1 MATTKWKIM
10 QDVTTGG
17 SMPDSKLV
25 YKAVFK
31 KGDIVEGEEIDNPNY
46 SVGMMGGAAPKVVRV
61 QTPSGPVIIS
71 NTPSLGPAGVF
82 IAPFESALPSGLP
95 ELPVKKDSAV
105 VSAPSKTSSASS
117 ESSGANW
124 TLRGALAG
132 LVIGS
137 VVAIAI
143 KKYSG
148 FWYYSVLVFMLV
160 GGVAGRVAETKM
172 KKIA

>member
-31 KGDIVEGEEIDNPNY
+31 KNDIVEGEEIDNPNY
-46 SVGMMGGAAPKVVRV
+46 SVGMLGGAAPKVVRV

-71 NTPSLGPAGVF
+71 NTPSLGPAGIF
-82 IAPFESALPSGLP
+82 IAPLVSA
-95 ELPVKKDSAV
+95 LPVKKDSEV
-105 VSAPSKTSSASS
+105 VSAPIKTSSASS

-132 LVIGS
+132 LVVGTLI
-137 VVAIAI
+137 AIAI

-148 FWYYSVLVFMLV
+148 FWYYSVLVFMIV
-160 GGVAGRVAETKM
+160 SGVAGGIAETKM